1 MGEPAMNAFYGH
13 HKDSIRFGYRC
24 FDRLLLNG
32 LIQPFQQPERVVGF
46 FDAYRQVYPVSRDVL
61 RGAAEQFQG
70 WVKEQADNWDAPI
83 LEAPKGRRDEFVE
96 PYFRGA
102 EPDQVAVILKARE
115 PARIMT
121 AIGDRRANRW
131 HLQIAER
138 WVVQYNFYVNDRRW
152 GRMFVRMCPY
162 LPFSARVCLNQ
173 HHWLANRM
181 REAGV
186 DFQQCSNAFLRCAS
200 PERLQ
205 KLADTLTPEDL
216 SRCGQKWLARFT
228 PFFSERERR
237 QAGCQHRL
245 FFSQVEFC
253 DNLIFH
259 RRAALDKL
267 GERLLDANRTIGQPN
282 KITVIFGRKITKQ
295 YRGKLQTE
303 IEDMHLAN
311 PVVRSHY
318 RNGFIKQY
326 ARDHLILRTEAATNN
341 VTDYGVNKA
350 IEHLP
355 ALRDKLSAI
364 DDSYLDI
371 QQDIL
376 ETFVDRGHL
385 RRLAKPTLTPSGK
398 RIPGLKLDNP
408 RQLALMHAVV
418 RFAQIP
424 AANTFSTGEIHP
436 HVAAALGCGTERYS
450 LASLRYD
457 LSKLRA
463 KGLVEKLPRSRR
475 YRLPAQGYS
484 ISLVFL
490 KLFDRVY
497 APLTAGVLQP
507 VPGDAALPRHRRSL
521 LDRLYNRI
529 TAGLDCLLH
538 ALGLAFSPRL
548 NENKILVDAP
558 ITAYAFSQTGL
569 RKSGPCGAV

>member
-1 MGEPAMNAFYGH
+1 MNAFFEH

-24 FDRLLLNG
+24 FDRILLNG

-46 FDAYRQVYPVSRDVL
+46 FDTYRGIYPVSRDVL

-70 WVKEQADNWDAPI
+70 WVKEEADRWNAPI
-83 LEAPKGRRDEFVE
+83 VEAPKGRRDEFVE

-102 EPDQVAVILKARE
+102 EPDQIVVILKSRE

-121 AIGDRRANRW
+121 AIGDRKANRW
-131 HLQIAER
+131 HLQIADR

-162 LPFSARVCLNQ
+162 LPFSARVYLNQ

-181 REAGV
+181 REEGI
-186 DFQQCSNAFLRCAS
+186 DFQQCSNAFLRCGR
-200 PERLQ
+200 PGRLQ
-205 KLADTLTPEDL
+205 ELADTLTAEDL
-216 SRCGQKWLARFT
+216 SRCGQQWLARFT

-282 KITVIFGRKITKQ
+282 KITVIFGRKITRQ

-303 IEDMHLAN
+303 IEDMHLPN
-311 PVVRSHY
+311 PVIRSHY

-326 ARDHLILRTEAATNN
+326 VRDHLILRTEAATNN
-341 VTDYGVNKA
+341 VTDYGVNKG

-355 ALRDKLSAI
+355 ALRDKLAAI
-364 DDSYLDI
+364 DDSYLNI

-385 RRLAKPTLTPSGK
+385 QRLAKPTLSASGK
-398 RIPGLKLDNP
+398 RVPGLKLDNP
-408 RQLALMHAVV
+408 RQLALMHALV

-436 HVAAALGCGTERYS
+436 YVTAALGDRGGQYT
-450 LASLRYD
+450 LAALRYD

-463 KGLVEKLPRSRR
+463 KRLVEKLPRSRR

-484 ISLVFL
+484 VCLIFL

-497 APLTAGVLQP
+497 APLTTGLLNP
-507 VPGDAALPRHRRSL
+507 VPGDAALSPPKRSG
-521 LDRLYNRI
+521 LDRLYQRI
-529 TAGLDCLLH
+529 TDGLDRLLR
-538 ALGLAFSPRL
+538 ALGLVFSQPV
-548 NENKILVDAP
+548 NENKIPVHAP
-558 ITAYAFSQTGL
+558 ITG
-569 RKSGPCGAV
+569 

>member
-1 MGEPAMNAFYGH
+1 MNAFYVH
-13 HKDSIRFGYRC
+13 HRDSIRFGYRC
-24 FDRLLLNG
+24 FDRILLNG

-46 FDAYRQVYPVSRDVL
+46 FNSYRQVYPVSRDVL

-70 WVKEQADNWDAPI
+70 WVKEQADKWNAPI
-83 LEAPKGRRDEFVE
+83 IEAPKGRRDEFVE
-96 PYFRGA
+96 PYFQDAGS
-102 EPDQVAVILKARE
+102 DQVVVILKARE

-121 AIGDRRANRW
+121 AIGDKKANRW

-138 WVVQYNFYVNDRRW
+138 WIVQYNFYVNDRRW
-152 GRMFVRMCPY
+152 GRMFVRICPY

-181 REAGV
+181 REEDI
-186 DFQQCSNAFLRCAS
+186 DFQQCSNAFLRCAA

-205 KLADTLTPEDL
+205 VLADTLTAEDL
-216 SRCGQKWLARFT
+216 ASCGRKWLARFT

-253 DNLIFH
+253 DNLIFY

-267 GERLLDANRTIGQPN
+267 GDRLLDANRTIGQPN

-295 YRGKLQTE
+295 HRGKLQTE
-303 IEDMHLAN
+303 IEDMHLPN
-311 PVVRSHY
+311 PVIRSHY

-326 ARDHLILRTEAATNN
+326 VRDHLILRTEAATNN
-341 VTDYGVNKA
+341 VTDYGINKA

-355 ALRDKLSAI
+355 VLRDRLAAI
-364 DDSYLDI
+364 DDNYLDI

-376 ETFVDRGHL
+376 ETFVDRGQL
-385 RRLAKPTLTPSGK
+385 QWLAKPTLTPSGK

-408 RQLALMHAVV
+408 RQLALMHALV
-418 RFAQIP
+418 RFAQI
-424 AANTFSTGEIHP
+424 AAAGTFSTSEIHP
-436 HVAAALGCGTERYS
+436 HVIATLGAAVERYS
-450 LASLRYD
+450 LAALRYD

-475 YRLPAQGYS
+475 YRLPATGYS
-484 ISLVFL
+484 VCLIFL
-490 KLFDRVY
+490 KLVDRLC
-497 APLTAGVLQP
+497 APLTACLLSP
-507 VPGDAALPRHRRSL
+507 VPSEAAFPRQKLSL
-521 LDRLYNRI
+521 LDRLYQRL
-529 TAGLDCLLH
+529 TAALDRLTR
-538 ALGLAFSPRL
+538 AIGLASSSI
-548 NENKILVDAP
+548 NENKIPVGAP
-558 ITAYAFSQTGL
+558 ITA
-569 RKSGPCGAV
+569 

>member
-1 MGEPAMNAFYGH
+1 MLSAFDQGAAMNAFYEH
-13 HKDSIRFGYRC
+13 HRDSIRFGYRC
-24 FDRLLLNG
+24 FDRILLNG

-46 FDAYRQVYPVSRDVL
+46 FDTYRRIYPVSRDVL

-70 WVKEQADNWDAPI
+70 WVKEEADRSNAPI
-83 LEAPKGRRDEFVE
+83 VEAPKGRRDDFVE
-96 PYFRGA
+96 PYFRDT
-102 EPDQVAVILKARE
+102 EPDQVVVILKARE

-121 AIGDRRANRW
+121 AIGDRKANRW
-131 HLQIAER
+131 HLQIADR

-181 REAGV
+181 REEDI
-186 DFQQCSNAFLRCAS
+186 DFRQCSNAFLQCGR

-205 KLADTLTPEDL
+205 ELADTLTAEDL
-216 SRCGQKWLARFT
+216 SRCGQQWLARFT

-303 IEDMHLAN
+303 IEDMHLPN
-311 PVVRSHY
+311 PVIRSHY

-326 ARDHLILRTEAATNN
+326 VRDHLILRTEAATNN

-350 IEHLP
+350 VEHLP

-385 RRLAKPTLTPSGK
+385 QRLARPTVTPSGK
-398 RIPGLKLDNP
+398 RIPGLKLENP
-408 RQLALMHAVV
+408 RQLALMHALV

-436 HVAAALGCGTERYS
+436 YVVAALGDRGEQYT
-450 LASLRYD
+450 LAALRYD

-484 ISLVFL
+484 VCLIFL

-497 APLTAGVLQP
+497 APLTAALLHP
-507 VPGDAALPRHRRSL
+507 VPGDTALPQPKRSP
-521 LDRLYNRI
+521 LDRLYQRI
-529 TAGLDCLLH
+529 NDGLDRLLH
-538 ALGLAFSPRL
+538 ALGLTFSQPV
-548 NENKILVDAP
+548 NENKILVGAP
-558 ITAYAFSQTGL
+558 ITA
-569 RKSGPCGAV
+569 

>member
-1 MGEPAMNAFYGH
+1 MNAFYEH
-13 HKDSIRFGYRC
+13 HRDSIRFGYRC
-24 FDRLLLNG
+24 FDRILLNG

-46 FDAYRQVYPVSRDVL
+46 FDTYRRIYPVSRDVL

-70 WVKEQADNWDAPI
+70 WVKEEAAGWNAPI
-83 LEAPKGRRDEFVE
+83 VEAPKGRRDEFVE

-102 EPDQVAVILKARE
+102 EPDQVVVILKARE

-121 AIGDRRANRW
+121 AIGDRKANRW
-131 HLQIAER
+131 HLQIADR
-138 WVVQYNFYVNDRRW
+138 WIVQYNFYINDLRW
-152 GRMFVRMCPY
+152 GRMFVRTCPY

-181 REAGV
+181 REEHI
-186 DFQQCSNAFLRCAS
+186 DFQQCSNAFLRCGT

-205 KLADTLTPEDL
+205 ELADTLSAEDL
-216 SRCGQKWLARFT
+216 SRCGHKWLTRFT

-259 RRAALDKL
+259 RRGALDKL

-295 YRGKLQTE
+295 HRGKLQTE
-303 IEDMHLAN
+303 IEDMHLPN
-311 PVVRSHY
+311 PVIRSHY

-326 ARDHLILRTEAATNN
+326 VRDHLILRTEAATNN

-350 IEHLP
+350 IENLP
-355 ALRDKLSAI
+355 TLRDKLAAI

-385 RRLAKPTLTPSGK
+385 QRLAKPTLTPAGK

-408 RQLALMHAVV
+408 RQLALMHALV

-436 HVAAALGCGTERYS
+436 SVAAALGDRGEQYT
-450 LASLRYD
+450 LAALRYD

-463 KGLVEKLPRSRR
+463 KGLVDKLPRSRR

-484 ISLVFL
+484 VCLIFL

-497 APLTAGVLQP
+497 APLTAALLNP
-507 VPGDAALPRHRRSL
+507 VPGDAALQKPKQSRLDQLYQRITDS
-521 LDRLYNRI
+521 LDRLLR
-529 TAGLDCLLH
+529 
-538 ALGLAFSPRL
+538 ALGLAFLPSL
-548 NENKILVDAP
+548 NANKILVDAP
-558 ITAYAFSQTGL
+558 ITA
-569 RKSGPCGAV
+569 